1 MRWSDLVEEIGTKM
15 PDRLVRTQKRMLP
28 NVPNQEKL
36 VNGKE
41 HLRVGRSNTNL
52 CQIKKT
58 SSNFGQ
64 RKSPKKILGWLLQ
77 TY

>member
-1 MRWSDLVEEIGTKM
+1 MQCGDKGRSVFQRATEGIVRMRWSDLVEKIGTKM

-41 HLRVGRSNTNL
+41 YLRA
-52 CQIKKT
+52 
-58 SSNFGQ
+58 
-64 RKSPKKILGWLLQ
+64 
-77 TY
+77 